1 MLIPEPSNSTV
12 NGKSRLSALA
22 AFFQQNSQDA
32 REVKRWSPD
41 SECSGEFANFQ
52 LYSDRTGA
60 MFLLIRE
67 IKDLQLHLLPSFDT
81 KLCVNTG

>member
-1 MLIPEPSNSTV
+1 MLIPEPSKSTV
-12 NGKSRLSALA
+12 NRKTRLSALA
-22 AFFQQNSQDA
+22 FFFQQNSQNA

-52 LYSDRTGA
+52 LYSDLTGA

-67 IKDLQLHLLPSFDT
+67 IKDLQLHLLSSFDT